1 MTSEEQVK
9 EDQNQPQELPQEN
22 QHELVTKEEN
32 TEILV
37 KNIPEEATESL
48 LMNTF
53 EKYGK
58 ILNIKID
65 KDKEGKSL
73 GSAIIQFET
82 KQEKDEVFNLN
93 EEIELKGKKLEVK
106 DPINEQRTLFVGNI
120 PYSSTEQ
127 DISNF
132 FSDCGKVY
140 VKFFY
145 INKNFKGFAHVT
157 FEDDNAVENALK
169 KSGEKVGDRKIK
181 IERIKPRSLI
191 QEKRGGRRGG
201 YQGRGRGR
209 GRPYFG
215 HSNKDRNNDYI
226 RKRRDRYEDRD
237 WPRRPY
243 YREKDKY
250 FVNKDWSREN
260 KRERSRDK
268 SIENNRMRER
278 VDRERNNYHERDG
291 DRDRHRYYERERER
305 EDRIRNDRERN
316 MRDRDRD
323 RDGGGNRDKDRD
335 RDNERHRDYERER
348 GSRDRRHSNYER
360 ERERENGYRG

>member
-37 KNIPEEATESL
+37 KNIPEDATESL

-58 ILNIKID
+58 ISNIKID

-82 KQEKDEVFNLN
+82 KQEKNEVFNLN

-145 INKNFKGFAHVT
+145 INKDFKGFAHVT

-169 KSGEKVGDRKIK
+169 KSGEKVGERKIK

-237 WPRRPY
+237 WGRGRPY
-243 YREKDKY
+243 YREKDKD
-250 FVNKDWSREN
+250 FGNKDWSREN
-260 KRERSRDK
+260 KRERSR
-268 SIENNRMRER
+268 ENNRMRDR
-278 VDRERNNYHERDG
+278 VERERNNYHERDG
-291 DRDRHRYYERERER
+291 DRDRDRHRYYERERER

-316 MRDRDRD
+316 MRDRDR
-323 RDGGGNRDKDRD
+323 GGSRDKDRD

-360 ERERENGYRG
+360 ERERENGYGGERD